1 MAKLHFKY
9 GAMNS
14 GKTDTLIKAAYNYTE
29 NNLQIAV
36 IKPSIDTKGG
46 QTIVTRRGDSR
57 KVDILA
63 SPDTDLEIALKEYL
77 KDNKINKLDCILV
90 DEAQM
95 LTKEQV
101 DQLFNIAKN
110 QGISVIAYGLKTDFR
125 TEMFPGSKRLLEL
138 ADNIEKMPTMCGC
151 GSQAEFNCRKIAGKF
166 VFTGEQIAIDGDG
179 DITYQSLC
187 GTCYSK
193 AKNHNEK

>member
-9 GAMNS
+9 GAMNC

-29 NNLQIAV
+29 NGLKIAV

-57 KVDILA
+57 VVDILIT
-63 SPDTDLEIALKEYL
+63 PDANIQTELRKFMAKNKLE
-77 KDNKINKLDCILV
+77 KLDCILV

-95 LTKEQV
+95 LTKEHV
-101 DQLFNIAKN
+101 DQLFDIAKVDD
-110 QGISVIAYGLKTDFR
+110 ISVITYGLKTDFR

-138 ADNIEKMPTMCGC
+138 ADNIEKMPTMCKC
-151 GSQAEFNCRKIAGKF
+151 GSQAEFNCRKVAGEF

-187 GTCYSK
+187 GNCYNK
-193 AKNHNEK
+193 AKNHNKK